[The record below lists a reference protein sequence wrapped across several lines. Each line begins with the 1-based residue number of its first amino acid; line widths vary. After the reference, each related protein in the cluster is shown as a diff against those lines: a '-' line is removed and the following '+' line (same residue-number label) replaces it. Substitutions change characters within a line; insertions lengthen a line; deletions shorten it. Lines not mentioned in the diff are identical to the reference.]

1 MGLRDTSASKNVLE
15 IRAIWVDTP
24 FNFNPTVAA
33 DIVQFCDIQSPV
45 CSQSCINA
53 EFPIAAEFLEPGQ
66 HNVALDPQI
75 IHKFGKNPKQ
85 IKISLRISPH
95 RYIFQNEEGGG
106 GFMAVWG
113 N

>member
-1 MGLRDTSASKNVLE
+1 MYWESE
-15 IRAIWVDTP
+15 P
-24 FNFNPTVAA
+24 FGFNPTVAG

-85 IKISLRISPH
+85 IKISLRISRH

>member
-1 MGLRDTSASKNVLE
+1 M
-15 IRAIWVDTP
+15 DTP